1 MGTGLRTPV
10 VERKR
15 ERRRGLEK
23 QTATLE
29 NAVIITA
36 MARSPRQLMVKRRV
50 VQFGVCHETEEGAVA
65 GDCENGSRLLAE
77 EGGDENVFVTGE
89 GHWLPSLDGIHAENA
104 GGVVRT
110 RSDDERAAAVPL
122 YADHVV
128 ARPSKDAMQLE
139 RRKLAL

>member
-1 MGTGLRTPV
+1 MKKGRASDEAMLRRREATSGLIWRGIKMVREGEGEGQGGEEEDEWMGTGLRTPV

-50 VQFGVCHETEEGAVA
+50 VQFGVCHETEDVGGGGASKRCGNLRDIA
-65 GDCENGSRLLAE
+65 IPID
-77 EGGDENVFVTGE
+77 T
-89 GHWLPSLDGIHAENA
+89 
-104 GGVVRT
+104 
-110 RSDDERAAAVPL
+110 DDAV
-122 YADHVV
+122 
-128 ARPSKDAMQLE
+128 E
-139 RRKLAL
+139 